1 MSERTCL
8 DRPSFD
14 IGSTEDTP
22 VQKITPFLWFD
33 TQAEEAAN
41 FYVSLFPN
49 SKITGVARYPSD
61 AQPPA
66 GPPGK
71 VMTVGF
77 ELDGRA
83 YTALNGGPIFPF
95 TEAVSFVV
103 HCADQAEVDRYWDAL
118 LADGGKES
126 QCGWLKDKYGLSWQ
140 ITPQELLDLQSSPD
154 KAAVGRMFAAMMQ
167 MVKLD
172 MPKLKAAF
180 DGA

>member
-1 MSERTCL
+1 M
-8 DRPSFD
+8 P
-14 IGSTEDTP
+14 
-22 VQKITPFLWFD
+22 KITPFLWFD

-49 SKITGVARYPSD
+49 SRITDVARYPSD

-66 GPPGK
+66 GPPGR

-77 ELDGRA
+77 ELNGQT
-83 YTALNGGPIFPF
+83 YTALNGGPHFTF

-118 LADGGKES
+118 TADGGRES

-140 ITPQELLDLQSSPD
+140 VNPTVLGEMLADPD
-154 KAAVGRMFAAMMQ
+154 PKKSKAVMEAM
-167 MVKLD
+167 
-172 MPKLKAAF
+172 LKMTKIDIATLERAYRN
-180 DGA
+180 A

>member
-1 MSERTCL
+1 M
-8 DRPSFD
+8 
-14 IGSTEDTP
+14 
-22 VQKITPFLWFD
+22 QKITPFLWFD

-49 SKITGVARYPSD
+49 SKIKNIARYPSD
-61 AQPPA
+61 SPPPA

-71 VMTVGF
+71 VMTVDF
-77 ELDGRA
+77 ELDGQA
-83 YTALNGGPIFPF
+83 YTALNGGPHFTF
-95 TEAVSFVV
+95 TEAVSFMV

-118 LADGGKES
+118 TADGGKES

-140 ITPQELLDLQSSPD
+140 IVPQQLMDLYSSPD
-154 KAAVGRMFAAMMQ
+154 KVAVGRMFAAMMK

-180 DGA
+180 DGETAA